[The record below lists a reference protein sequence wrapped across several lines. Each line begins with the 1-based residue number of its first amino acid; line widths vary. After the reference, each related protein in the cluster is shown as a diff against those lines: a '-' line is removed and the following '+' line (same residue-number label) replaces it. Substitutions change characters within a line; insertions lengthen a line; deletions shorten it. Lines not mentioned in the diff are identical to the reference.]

1 MSKNRV
7 SLTSDFLKAG
17 DPSLCK
23 CIRQVVIC
31 HYKLS
36 DTLHKVFAS
45 QEHQIH
51 PDDERYESGNIMSML
66 AIRNIT
72 LRNSGIKLTA
82 WTSIRRKGMKIVD
95 KHFR

>member
-36 DTLHKVFAS
+36 DTLHKVSAS
-45 QEHQIH
+45 QE
-51 PDDERYESGNIMSML
+51 
-66 AIRNIT
+66 
-72 LRNSGIKLTA
+72 
-82 WTSIRRKGMKIVD
+82 TSEFIPTTKDMNQEI
-95 KHFR
+95 